1 MNKLKVV
8 LLLACLLTA
17 FAVNV
22 QAQNNKRGW
31 QLELKKASLD
41 LSSTDVKNAE
51 EYKDFPNAK
60 LTSDSQTLVKGHL
73 HLSGDYFARNFVWG
87 NEVLLDYGKTT
98 LKPVD
103 GEKTTNETS
112 DSILFTSSYTHRLWQ
127 AENALGGFEAGPFG
141 SLSYQTEFNSQG
153 DSPLKKVLRAA
164 VGVKIFE
171 GKYIKNFHVAGF
183 AEDDFT
189 YDPSSEN
196 YGWEALLRIEHPI
209 RDGVKGVYS
218 GMFRNYLYRSREE
231 ETDIDYEASLD
242 ARLDVAVM
250 KEISI
255 APFIQYYTAQARAF
269 GKRGQNLQIGISFG
283 FSHTFIKAKEVNE

>member
-1 MNKLKVV
+1 MKKRSSV
-8 LLLACLLTA
+8 LLLACLL
-17 FAVNV
+17 AVCSVNL
-22 QAQNNKRGW
+22 QAQNTKRGW
-31 QLELKKASLD
+31 ELDLKKASLD

-51 EYKDFPNAK
+51 DYKNFPNAK

-73 HLSGDYFARNFVWG
+73 DLQGNYFAEHFVWG
-87 NEVLLDYGKTT
+87 NELFLDYGKTT

-103 GEKTTNETS
+103 GERTTNETS
-112 DSILFTSSYTHRLWQ
+112 DSILFTSSYTHRLWK
-127 AENALGGFEAGPFG
+127 AENALGGFEAGPFA

-164 VGVKIFE
+164 AGVKIYE
-171 GKYIKNFHVAGF
+171 GTYIKNFQLAGF
-183 AEDDFT
+183 AESDFT

-196 YGWEALLRIEHPI
+196 YGWEAILRIEQPI
-209 RDGVKGVYS
+209 REGVKGVYS

-231 ETDIDYEASLD
+231 ATDIDYEASVD

-255 APFIQYYTAQARAF
+255 AQFIQYYTAQARAF

-283 FSHTFIKAKEVNE
+283 FSHTFIKAKEVK

>member
-1 MNKLKVV
+1 MKKRSSV
-8 LLLACLLTA
+8 LLLACLL
-17 FAVNV
+17 AVCSVNL
-22 QAQNNKRGW
+22 QAQNTKRGW
-31 QLELKKASLD
+31 ELDLKKASLD

-51 EYKDFPNAK
+51 DYKDFPNAK

-73 HLSGDYFARNFVWG
+73 DLQGNYFAEHFVWG
-87 NEVLLDYGKTT
+87 NELFLDYGKTT

-103 GEKTTNETS
+103 GERTTNETS
-112 DSILFTSSYTHRLWQ
+112 DSILFTSSYTHRLWK
-127 AENALGGFEAGPFG
+127 AENALGGFEAGPFA

-164 VGVKIFE
+164 AGVKIYE
-171 GKYIKNFHVAGF
+171 GTYIKNFQLAGF
-183 AEDDFT
+183 AESDFT

-196 YGWEALLRIEHPI
+196 YGWEAILRIEQPI
-209 RDGVKGVYS
+209 REGVKGVYS

-231 ETDIDYEASLD
+231 ATDIDYEASVD

-283 FSHTFIKAKEVNE
+283 FSHTFIKAKEVK

>member
-1 MNKLKVV
+1 MKKRSSV
-8 LLLACLLTA
+8 LLLACLL
-17 FAVNV
+17 AVCSVNL
-22 QAQNNKRGW
+22 QAQNTKRGW
-31 QLELKKASLD
+31 ELDLKKASLD

-51 EYKDFPNAK
+51 AYKDFPNAK

-73 HLSGDYFARNFVWG
+73 DLQGNYFAEHFVWG
-87 NEVLLDYGKTT
+87 NELFLDYGKTT

-103 GEKTTNETS
+103 GARTTNETS
-112 DSILFTSSYTHRLWQ
+112 DSILFTSSYTHRLWK
-127 AENALGGFEAGPFG
+127 AENALGGFEAGPFA

-164 VGVKIFE
+164 AGLKIYE
-171 GKYIKNFHVAGF
+171 GTYIKNFQLAGF
-183 AEDDFT
+183 AENDFT

-196 YGWEALLRIEHPI
+196 YGWEAILRIEQPI
-209 RDGVKGVYS
+209 REGVKGVYS

-231 ETDIDYEASLD
+231 PTDIDYEASVD

-283 FSHTFIKAKEVNE
+283 FSHTFIKAKEVK

>member
-1 MNKLKVV
+1 NKLKVV

-51 EYKDFPNAK
+51 DYKDFPNAK

-231 ETDIDYEASLD
+231 MTDIDYEASLD

>member
-1 MNKLKVV
+1 MKKRSSV
-8 LLLACLLTA
+8 LLLACLL
-17 FAVNV
+17 AVCSVNL
-22 QAQNNKRGW
+22 QAQNTKRGW
-31 QLELKKASLD
+31 ELDLKKASLD

-51 EYKDFPNAK
+51 DYKNFPNAK

-73 HLSGDYFARNFVWG
+73 DLQGNYFAEHFVWG
-87 NEVLLDYGKTT
+87 NELFLDYGKTT

-103 GEKTTNETS
+103 GERTTNETS
-112 DSILFTSSYTHRLWQ
+112 DSILFTSSYTHRLWK
-127 AENALGGFEAGPFG
+127 AENALGGFEAGPFA

-164 VGVKIFE
+164 AGVKIYE
-171 GKYIKNFHVAGF
+171 GTYIKNFQLAGF
-183 AEDDFT
+183 AESDFT

-196 YGWEALLRIEHPI
+196 YGWEAILRIEQPI
-209 RDGVKGVYS
+209 REGVKGVYS

-231 ETDIDYEASLD
+231 ATDIDYEASVD

-283 FSHTFIKAKEVNE
+283 FSHTFIKAKEVK

>member
-1 MNKLKVV
+1 MKKIKV
-8 LLLACLLTA
+8 LFLCTCLM
-17 FAVNV
+17 AVSAVQV
-22 QAQNNKRGW
+22 QAQNTKRGW
-31 QLELKKASLD
+31 ELDLKKASLD

-51 EYKDFPNAK
+51 EYQNFPNAK

-73 HLSGDYFARNFVWG
+73 HLAGNYFAEHFVWG
-87 NEVLLDYGKTT
+87 NELFLDYGKTT

-103 GEKTTNETS
+103 GQKTTNETS
-112 DSILFTSSYTHRLWQ
+112 DSILFTSSYTHRLWK
-127 AENALGGFEAGPFG
+127 AENALGGFEAGPFA

-153 DSPLKKVLRAA
+153 DSPLKKVVRAA
-164 VGVKIFE
+164 AGVKIFE
-171 GKYIKNFHVAGF
+171 GTYIKNFQLAGF

-196 YGWEALLRIEHPI
+196 YGWEALIRIEQPI
-209 RDGVKGVYS
+209 REGVKGVYS

-231 ETDIDYEASLD
+231 KTDIDYEASLD
-242 ARLDVAVM
+242 ARLDVALLN
-250 KEISI
+250 EISI

-283 FSHTFIKAKEVNE
+283 FSHTFIKAKEVK

>member
-1 MNKLKVV
+1 M
-8 LLLACLLTA
+8 
-17 FAVNV
+17 
-22 QAQNNKRGW
+22 
-31 QLELKKASLD
+31 
-41 LSSTDVKNAE
+41 
-51 EYKDFPNAK
+51 
-60 LTSDSQTLVKGHL
+60 
-73 HLSGDYFARNFVWG
+73 WG

-231 ETDIDYEASLD
+231 MTDIDYEASLD

>member
-17 FAVNV
+17 FAVNL

-51 EYKDFPNAK
+51 DYKDFPNAK

>member
-51 EYKDFPNAK
+51 DYKDFPNAK

-127 AENALGGFEAGPFG
+127 AENALGGFEAGPIG

-231 ETDIDYEASLD
+231 MTDIDYEASLD

-283 FSHTFIKAKEVNE
+283 FSHTFINAKEVNE

>member
-1 MNKLKVV
+1 MKKIQV
-8 LLLACLLTA
+8 LFLSACLLA
-17 FAVNV
+17 ISAGNLH
-22 QAQNNKRGW
+22 AQNNKRGW
-31 QLELKKASLD
+31 ELDLKKASLD

-51 EYKDFPNAK
+51 DYKDFPNAK
-60 LTSDSQTLVKGHL
+60 LTSDSQTVIKGHL
-73 HLSGDYFARNFVWG
+73 DLQGNYFAEHFVWG
-87 NEVLLDYGKTT
+87 NELFLDYGKTT

-112 DSILFTSSYTHRLWQ
+112 DSILFTSSYTHRLWK
-127 AENALGGFEAGPFG
+127 AEHALGGFEAGPFA

-164 VGVKIFE
+164 AGVKIYE
-171 GKYIKNFHVAGF
+171 GSYIKNFQLAGF
-183 AEDDFT
+183 AENDFT

-196 YGWEALLRIEHPI
+196 YGWEAILRIEQPI
-209 RDGVKGVYS
+209 REGVKGVYS

-231 ETDIDYEASLD
+231 ETDIDYEAGVD
-242 ARLDVAVM
+242 ARIDVALM
-250 KEISI
+250 NEISI

-283 FSHTFIKAKEVNE
+283 FSHTFIKAEEAN

>member
-1 MNKLKVV
+1 MKKRSSVF
-8 LLLACLLTA
+8 LLACLL
-17 FAVNV
+17 AVCSVNL
-22 QAQNNKRGW
+22 QAQNTKRGW
-31 QLELKKASLD
+31 ELDLKKASLD

-51 EYKDFPNAK
+51 DYKNFPNAK

-73 HLSGDYFARNFVWG
+73 DLQGNYFAKHFVWG
-87 NEVLLDYGKTT
+87 NELFLDYGKTT

-103 GEKTTNETS
+103 GERTTNETS
-112 DSILFTSSYTHRLWQ
+112 DSILFTSSYTHRLWK
-127 AENALGGFEAGPFG
+127 AENALGGFEAGPFA

-164 VGVKIFE
+164 AGVKIYE
-171 GKYIKNFHVAGF
+171 GTYIKNFQLAGF
-183 AEDDFT
+183 AESDFT

-196 YGWEALLRIEHPI
+196 YGWEAILRIEQPI
-209 RDGVKGVYS
+209 REGVKGVYS

-231 ETDIDYEASLD
+231 ATDIDYEASVD

-283 FSHTFIKAKEVNE
+283 FSHTFIKAKEVK

>member
-1 MNKLKVV
+1 MNKLKAVA
-8 LLLACLLTA
+8 LLTCLLTA

-51 EYKDFPNAK
+51 DYKNFPNAK

-87 NEVLLDYGKTT
+87 NELFLDYGKTT

-127 AENALGGFEAGPFG
+127 AENALGGFEAGPFA

-164 VGVKIFE
+164 AGVKIFE
-171 GKYIKNFHVAGF
+171 GKYIKNFHLAGF

-218 GMFRNYLYRSREE
+218 GMFRNYLYRSHEE
-231 ETDIDYEASLD
+231 DTDIDYEASLD

>member
-1 MNKLKVV
+1 MKKLQ
-8 LLLACLLTA
+8 LILGACLVLVLS
-17 FAVNV
+17 VNV
-22 QAQNNKRGW
+22 QAQQNKRGW
-31 QLELKKASLD
+31 ELDLKKASLD

-51 EYKDFPNAK
+51 EYQNFPNAK

-73 HLSGDYFARNFVWG
+73 HLTGNYFAQHFVWG
-87 NEVLLDYGKTT
+87 NELLLDYGKTT

-112 DSILFTSSYTHRLWQ
+112 DSILFTSSYTHRLWNVQ
-127 AENALGGFEAGPFG
+127 NALGGFEAGPFA

-153 DSPLKKVLRAA
+153 DSPLKKVMRAA
-164 VGVKIFE
+164 AGIKVFE
-171 GKYIKNFHVAGF
+171 GTYIKNFQLAGF
-183 AEDDFT
+183 AENDFT

-196 YGWEALLRIEHPI
+196 YGWEALVRIEQPI
-209 RDGVKGVYS
+209 REGVKGVYS
-218 GMFRNYLYRSREE
+218 GMFRNYLYRSHKEQ
-231 ETDIDYEASLD
+231 TDIDYEASVD

-283 FSHTFIKAKEVNE
+283 FSHTFIKAEEVK